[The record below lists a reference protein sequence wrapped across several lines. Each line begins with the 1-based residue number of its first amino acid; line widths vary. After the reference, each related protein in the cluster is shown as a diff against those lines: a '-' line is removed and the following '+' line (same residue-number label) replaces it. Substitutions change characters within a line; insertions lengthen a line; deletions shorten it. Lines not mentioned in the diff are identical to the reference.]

1 MRDQEFAFCLFD
13 RSIASD
19 TLVERANFILCDIF
33 DSMKRS
39 ICFESSE

>member
-1 MRDQEFAFCLFD
+1 MRDQEFAFYLFD

-19 TLVERANFILCDIF
+19 TLVERANFILCDYI
-33 DSMKRS
+33 DSIICS